1 MVEEQQ
7 GVYIPLIDKVLLKNN
22 VPAMSYAKFMEYAK
36 TNRVEIA
43 TKEELLQMYSQKDEI
58 NKILKEHGG
67 DILDNWFGSSSEH
80 LSFYEWFVNFGS
92 GNWSYSSKHYSYVSR
107 AVVDLKSKKTN
118 NMKQFNLEEYLKD
131 PNKKVV
137 TRDGRNVRIICTDR
151 KGTEYSV
158 VALCTMSN
166 VSEDCYFYFPNGKMY
181 LSSDSNNDLFF
192 APEKHEGWVNLYNLS
207 EGPYLGS
214 VYSSK
219 EVAEAMSKK
228 CGLQHYIATIK
239 IEWEE

>member
-1 MVEEQQ
+1 
-7 GVYIPLIDKVLLKNN
+7 
-22 VPAMSYAKFMEYAK
+22 
-36 TNRVEIA
+36 
-43 TKEELLQMYSQKDEI
+43 
-58 NKILKEHGG
+58 
-67 DILDNWFGSSSEH
+67 
-80 LSFYEWFVNFGS
+80 
-92 GNWSYSSKHYSYVSR
+92 
-107 AVVDLKSKKTN
+107 
-118 NMKQFNLEEYLKD
+118 MKQFDLKEYLKD

-151 KGTEYSV
+151 QGGDHPILILCSASDGTES
-158 VALCTMSN
+158 CFS
-166 VSEDCYFYFPNGKMY
+166 CFPNGRRY
-181 LSSDSNNDLFF
+181 VDTDSCVDLFF
-192 APEKHEGWVNLYNLS
+192 APEKKEGWVNLFNLS

>member
-1 MVEEQQ
+1 
-7 GVYIPLIDKVLLKNN
+7 
-22 VPAMSYAKFMEYAK
+22 
-36 TNRVEIA
+36 
-43 TKEELLQMYSQKDEI
+43 
-58 NKILKEHGG
+58 
-67 DILDNWFGSSSEH
+67 
-80 LSFYEWFVNFGS
+80 
-92 GNWSYSSKHYSYVSR
+92 
-107 AVVDLKSKKTN
+107 
-118 NMKQFNLEEYLKD
+118 MKQFDLKEYLKD

-137 TRDGRNVRIICTDR
+137 TRDGRNARIVCTDR

-158 VALCTMSN
+158 VALCTMSSG
-166 VSEDCYFYFPNGKMY
+166 SEDCYFYFPSGRMY
-181 LSSDSNNDLFF
+181 LSADSCLDLFF
-192 APEKHEGWVNLYNLS
+192 ASEKKKGWANLYDLP